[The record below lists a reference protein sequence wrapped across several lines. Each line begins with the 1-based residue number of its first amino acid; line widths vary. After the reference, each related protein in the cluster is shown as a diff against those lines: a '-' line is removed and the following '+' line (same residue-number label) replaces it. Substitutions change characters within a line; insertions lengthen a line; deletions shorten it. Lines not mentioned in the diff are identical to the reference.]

1 MRAAVVDAQIVAD
14 AMHTILCLGAQKV
27 PEMPAEVPIDAFWPL
42 EAEKLHYPQTQF
54 FSSPYWGHPR
64 VGSILAGGTKA
75 VPLKLKLDSG
85 EKEFIHGI
93 SAGMGK
99 SLTFVLPK
107 GVFRRFT
114 VLAGLHPEL
123 GAKGRVEFTIHGD
136 GKPLTSITLNGTDAA
151 QKLECELSG
160 VSQLQLML
168 TGRGLDSKSNY
179 AIWAEPSLMR

>member
-1 MRAAVVDAQIVAD
+1 
-14 AMHTILCLGAQKV
+14 
-27 PEMPAEVPIDAFWPL
+27 
-42 EAEKLHYPQTQF
+42 
-54 FSSPYWGHPR
+54 
-64 VGSILAGGTKA
+64 
-75 VPLKLKLDSG
+75 
-85 EKEFIHGI
+85 
-93 SAGMGK
+93 MGK